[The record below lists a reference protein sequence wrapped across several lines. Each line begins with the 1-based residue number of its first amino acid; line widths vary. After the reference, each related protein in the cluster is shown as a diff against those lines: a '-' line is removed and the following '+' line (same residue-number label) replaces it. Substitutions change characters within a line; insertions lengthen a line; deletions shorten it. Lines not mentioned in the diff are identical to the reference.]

1 MLPTPIAKLVEC
13 ELFSAFAF
21 FAAAAPMRNTLA
33 LGAGELNQSFLGF
46 LAHRRL
52 QYQNRG
58 L

>member
-1 MLPTPIAKLVEC
+1 
-13 ELFSAFAF
+13 
-21 FAAAAPMRNTLA
+21 MRNTLA